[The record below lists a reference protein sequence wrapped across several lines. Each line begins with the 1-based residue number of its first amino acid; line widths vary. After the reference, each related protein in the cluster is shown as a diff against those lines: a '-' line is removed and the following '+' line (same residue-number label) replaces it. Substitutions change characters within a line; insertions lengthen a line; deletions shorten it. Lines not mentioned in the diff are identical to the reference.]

1 MPVIKVEPTRDYKV
15 PYSLDDETPKT
26 LLDEIAVAGSTAEL
40 QVEMGAPL
48 ELPNKADQEKLANLI
63 KDAKRNPA
71 GKGNGN
77 TLSPALTQTN
87 TAYATASFLRNYGQM
102 LAFDAAQARAAITH
116 KLMEIADCGDIKH
129 ELRALELLG
138 KHSDIGLF
146 TERSEITINHKTP
159 EALENAIK
167 ERIKRLLNAD
177 IIDVTPIGMDLDE
190 ELGVY
195 VPPGQYEDEAVQELV
210 QEEEDEEK
218 EEKEEKE
225 ELNP

>member
-1 MPVIKVEPTRDYKV
+1 MPVIKIEPTRDHKV
-15 PYSLDDETPKT
+15 PYSLDDEKPKT
-26 LLDEIAVAGSTAEL
+26 LIEEIEVAGSTAEL

-48 ELPNKADQEKLANLI
+48 ELPDKADQEKLANLI
-63 KDAKRNPA
+63 KDAKRNVA

-77 TLSPALTQTN
+77 TLSPALTKTN

-116 KLMEIADCGDIKH
+116 KLMEIADCGDIKY
-129 ELRALELLG
+129 ELKALELLG

-146 TERSEITINHKTP
+146 TERSEITINYNTP
-159 EALENAIK
+159 EALETAIK

-177 IIDVTPIGMDLDE
+177 VIDVTPVGIDLDE

-195 VPPGQYEDEAVQELV
+195 APPADAGDEG
-210 QEEEDEEK
+210 EEE
-218 EEKEEKE
+218 
-225 ELNP
+225 